1 MDLTGYPTDF
11 LADLGFPEAARRFL
25 VRRTRRWP
33 QLSLNGEPLDDAT
46 LSHWQL
52 PEEADTSESNILGFA
67 RDSTMEQHWEDEGY
81 ALDDTGEGPFALFYS
96 RYSRPLTAGAVTG
109 VSGVPESVAESV
121 ESIGLMLTGFFVVT
135 LLTPDDPATD
145 PFSGTVLRDLR
156 ESFAT

>member
-11 LADLGFPEAARRFL
+11 VADLGFPEAARRFL

-33 QLSLNGEPLDDAT
+33 RLSLNGERLDDAA
-46 LSHWQL
+46 LDGWRL
-52 PEEADTSESNILGFA
+52 PEEPDASESNILGFA
-67 RDSTMEQHWEDEGY
+67 RDAAMEQHWEDEGY
-81 ALDDTGEGPFALFYS
+81 ALDDTREGPFTLFYS
-96 RYSRPLTAGAVTG
+96 RYRQPLTAASVTG

-156 ESFAT
+156 ESFAS

>member
-33 QLSLNGEPLDDAT
+33 RLSLNGTPLDDAAPA
-46 LSHWQL
+46 SWQL
-52 PEEADTSESNILGFA
+52 PEEPGASGSHILGFA
-67 RDSTMEQHWEDEGY
+67 RDAAMEQHWEDEGY
-81 ALDDTGEGPFALFYS
+81 ALDGTREGPFALFYS
-96 RYSRPLTAGAVTG
+96 RHGGPLTARAVTG
-109 VSGVPESVAESV
+109 VSGVPEPVAESV

-145 PFSGTVLRDLR
+145 PFSGTVLNDLR
-156 ESFAT
+156 ASFSS